1 LENSE
6 LFKTRI
12 LCIEEIAG
20 SCEYFT
26 YLMPNYEI
34 HFITPVK
41 DNLCSIKIKNYDL
54 YFLDFT
60 YIENRGIEFCRF
72 VNQTVPDKPIIY
84 SSANW
89 EKEITKLILDS
100 GASIHLEKPYSS
112 EDLINIIEN
121 LLNKKSVE

>member
-1 LENSE
+1 MENSE

-34 HFITPVK
+34 NFLTPAK
-41 DNLCSIKIKNYDL
+41 DDLHSIKLKNHDL

-60 YIENRGIEFCRF
+60 LIDEKGIEICRHI
-72 VNQTVPDKPIIY
+72 NRIAPHKPIIY
-84 SSANW
+84 SSPNW
-89 EKEITKLILDS
+89 EKFLINLTIEA
-100 GASIHLEKPYSS
+100 GASIHLEKPHLG
-112 EDLINIIEN
+112 EDLLNIIEN
-121 LLNKKSVE
+121 FLNKKKD